1 MPITYLWTPTA
12 LIGYPVFDGET
23 DVVTSALFT
32 VLADNGEGHTAIY
45 SGVQRTPVDPSVP
58 FIPYADLT
66 PEIIIGWVQ
75 YNLGADTVAAIQ
87 ESLAIQ
93 IERQINPPPQPE
105 VLPLPWPTPAPE
117 ALPPVVTYTLIPAN

>member
-1 MPITYLWTPTA
+1 MPITYLWTATS

-32 VLADNGEGHTAIY
+32 VLADDGEGHTAGY
-45 SGVQRTPVDPSVP
+45 SGIQRTPVDPSVP

-66 PEIIIGWVQ
+66 NDIIIGWVQ
-75 YNLGADTVAAIQ
+75 YNLGADTVSAIQ
-87 ESLAIQ
+87 ENLAMQ

-105 VLPLPWPTPAPE
+105 VLPLPWTSA
-117 ALPPVVTYTLIPAN
+117 PAN